1 MIGFRNLDPYW
12 MNNGT
17 LTQGSSVP
25 GIQFFT
31 NNSKLDSISNIQRGQ
46 HKLTGGLDDWTLQ
59 PASFYNPVPFE
70 FYVYFS
76 FLSYFIA
83 FIGILL
89 VQSFTIFITDIFF
102 LKNIPSTV
110 TLWER
115 FIHAIQK
122 SHLPFSYQ
130 NWHEGNGSCLDH
142 TKRKKLAQK
151 EVFMATI
158 INLSF
163 NMVMLIPLVILCK
176 IKNVLHYENKF
187 TKTFRPTDIWH
198 IFTKF

>member
-1 MIGFRNLDPYW
+1 MIGFRNLDPYF

-17 LTQGSSVP
+17 FTQGSSIP

-46 HKLTGGLDDWTLQ
+46 HKLTGGLDDATLQ
-59 PASFYNPVPFE
+59 PASFYNPVPLE
-70 FYVYFS
+70 FYVHFS
-76 FLSYFIA
+76 LLSYFIA

-89 VQSFTIFITDIFF
+89 VQSFTIFTTDIIL

-115 FIHAIQK
+115 FIHAMQK

-142 TKRKKLAQK
+142 MERKKLGQK
-151 EVFMATI
+151 EVLTATI
-158 INLSF
+158 VNLAF

-176 IKNVLHYENKF
+176 IKTLVKHFMRVILQILF
-187 TKTFRPTDIWH
+187 FRSRDIGE
-198 IFTKF
+198 T